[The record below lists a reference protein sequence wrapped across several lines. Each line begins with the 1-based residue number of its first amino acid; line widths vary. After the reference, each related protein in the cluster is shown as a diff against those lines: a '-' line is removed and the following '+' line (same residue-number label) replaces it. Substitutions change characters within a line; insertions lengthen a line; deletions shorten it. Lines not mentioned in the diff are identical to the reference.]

1 MTVPIIHQ
9 RLLIIINYIVSQN
22 IAKSVTSRLPSNNKK
37 KKILFVD
44 NEPDMTSLFKSV
56 LESGGFSVDIF
67 NDSANALNNFKPHF
81 YDLVIIDV
89 VMPKMDGFEL
99 LKELKKLDPDVNA
112 CFLTASEKYYENFR
126 NGEYRTL
133 DKKLFLRKP
142 ISIKS
147 LLGEINKRINSS

>member
-1 MTVPIIHQ
+1 
-9 RLLIIINYIVSQN
+9 
-22 IAKSVTSRLPSNNKK
+22 
-37 KKILFVD
+37 
-44 NEPDMTSLFKSV
+44 
-56 LESGGFSVDIF
+56 
-67 NDSANALNNFKPHF
+67 
-81 YDLVIIDV
+81 
-89 VMPKMDGFEL
+89 MPKMDGFEL

-126 NGEYRTL
+126 NEEYRTL